1 MTPDTAEQKFKARI
15 LIVDDELLTLDLV
28 RLTLT
33 TDGFHVVASS
43 SGEDALRLMAAQSFD
58 LLLLDMMMPVV
69 SGFDVLRRMRSTI
82 ANAPP
87 VIIFSAVDT
96 SDARQTGEELGA
108 IGYLEKPITRGSL
121 LDAVYAALGISADE
135 DTPN

>member
-1 MTPDTAEQKFKARI
+1 MTPETAVRTFKARI

-33 TDGFHVVASS
+33 TDGFHVVTATG
-43 SGEDALRLMAAQSFD
+43 GEDALRLIAAQSFD

-69 SGFDVLRRMRSTI
+69 SGFDVMRRMRSTI
-82 ANAPP
+82 PNTPP

-96 SDARQTGEELGA
+96 SDARQTSEELGA

-121 LDAVYAALGISADE
+121 LDAVYAALGISSDE